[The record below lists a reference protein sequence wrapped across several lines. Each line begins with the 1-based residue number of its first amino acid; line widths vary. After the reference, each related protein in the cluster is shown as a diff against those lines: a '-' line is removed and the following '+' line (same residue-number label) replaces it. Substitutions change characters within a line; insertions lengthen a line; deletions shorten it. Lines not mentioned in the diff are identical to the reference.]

1 MNRSATLGSLAVS
14 ALLSG
19 ISLSAQEPTSSRP
32 LPVRGVELAAARH
45 YDGPPVIVLLM
56 ESGKIRPADGTY
68 IGPDR
73 KTIVA
78 KDGRVVGLSS
88 PETGLVQVASAEL
101 YPPRHGTVTTRLLF
115 KDSRGRQMS
124 LPDGTFTT
132 RDGMTLV
139 VREAA
144 IVAYGRTR

>member
-1 MNRSATLGSLAVS
+1 MRRSAIVAIVLS
-14 ALLSG
+14 ALTT
-19 ISLSAQEPTSSRP
+19 SLSAQELASAGP

-45 YDGPPVIVLLM
+45 ADGPPIVVLLTS
-56 ESGKIRPADGTY
+56 SGKMRPADGTY
-68 IGPDR
+68 VGTDR

-78 KDGRVVGLSS
+78 KDGRIVGLSNT
-88 PETGLVQVASAEL
+88 ETGLFQIASAES
-101 YPPRHGTVTTRLLF
+101 YPPQQGTVGTRLLF
-115 KDSRGRQMS
+115 KDSRGRKMS

-132 RDGMTLV
+132 RDGMRLV